1 MYMNEEDKEF
11 LEWLSEMYKDIYTKE
26 EIEEI
31 FYENWAF
38 TNY

>member
-11 LEWLSEMYKDIYTKE
+11 LEWLSEMYEDIYTKE

-31 FYENWAF
+31 FYEN
-38 TNY
+38 